1 MCIRDRDYPPE
12 HYFVVGT
19 KEADPPNGRISN
31 ESPIGKALM
40 GNGVGDIVT
49 VETPGGSIL
58 LKILEIK

>member
-1 MCIRDRDYPPE
+1 MD
-12 HYFVVGT
+12 V
-19 KEADPPNGRISN
+19 
-31 ESPIGKALM
+31 SPIGKALM